1 VPDVL
6 AAGIEVVEPENLDS
20 VAAKTVAK
28 VGPRNPAA
36 PATRAIISF
45 P

>member
-1 VPDVL
+1 MFL
-6 AAGIEVVEPENLDS
+6 RLGIEVVAPKDLDA
-20 VAAKTVAK
+20 VATKTVAK

-36 PATRAIISF
+36 PATRAISYF